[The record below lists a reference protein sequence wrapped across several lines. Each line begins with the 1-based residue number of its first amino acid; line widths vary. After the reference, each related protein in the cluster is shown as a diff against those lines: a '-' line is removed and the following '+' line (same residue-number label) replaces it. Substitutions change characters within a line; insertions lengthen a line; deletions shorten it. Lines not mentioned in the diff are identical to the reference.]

1 MGRYR
6 ALTKYF
12 LTATKTVKEV
22 LVEIEGQR
30 MTGWRRN
37 KHSQVW
43 RGGGKALPQSPPT
56 LLRAARLFSV
66 AQLLSQFNQ
75 YSDVHDQ
82 LQPPPLA
89 SAQKFQIRY
98 AHLISL
104 WLPPAGQ
111 SNCSEWLWLH
121 ALVG

>member
-66 AQLLSQFNQ
+66 AQLPSQFNQ
-75 YSDVHDQ
+75 FSHTRLCLLRSLLEKNISISCR
-82 LQPPPLA
+82 LQA
-89 SAQKFQIRY
+89 S
-98 AHLISL
+98 
-104 WLPPAGQ
+104 
-111 SNCSEWLWLH
+111 
-121 ALVG
+121 